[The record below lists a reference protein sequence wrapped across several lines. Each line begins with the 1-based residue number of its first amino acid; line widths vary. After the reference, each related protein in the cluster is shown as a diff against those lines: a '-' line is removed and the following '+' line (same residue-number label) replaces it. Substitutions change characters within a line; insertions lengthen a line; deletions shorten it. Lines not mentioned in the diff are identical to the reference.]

1 MAQTL
6 ESLIEKE
13 YETVQKEREALLAR
27 RAEIDDKLRAL
38 DRRLDAAANYKATLE
53 GKFARP
59 TRAPSQ
65 RKAATGTRAPR
76 GAGGEMQKRILA
88 VVAAIPEGA
97 TAEVI
102 NTELRATT
110 TEAKKPIAA
119 ALFRMK
125 KTGVL
130 HQPKPRGPY
139 FIPTPT
145 REVFEPPAG
154 GSMQSL
160 TIELDQLTIAA

>member
-1 MAQTL
+1 MAPTL

-13 YETVQKEREALLAR
+13 YETVQKEREDLLAR

-53 GKFARP
+53 GKFVRP
-59 TRAPSQ
+59 TRAP
-65 RKAATGTRAPR
+65 RKSRAPSTGRAPR
-76 GAGGEMQKRILA
+76 GAGGEMQNRILG
-88 VVAAIPEGA
+88 VVAQIGEA

-102 NTELRATT
+102 NTELGANSA
-110 TEAKKPIAA
+110 EAKKPIAA

-125 KTGVL
+125 KSGAL
-130 HQPKPRGPY
+130 RQPKPRGPY

-154 GSMQSL
+154 
-160 TIELDQLTIAA
+160 E

>member
-1 MAQTL
+1 MPQTL

-13 YETVQKEREALLAR
+13 YETVQRERKDLLAR

-53 GKFARP
+53 GKFVRP
-59 TRAPSQ
+59 TQGPRKSRAPS
-65 RKAATGTRAPR
+65 TGRAPR
-76 GAGGEMQKRILA
+76 GAGGDMQKKILA
-88 VVAAIPEGA
+88 VVQLFPQGA

-102 NTELRATT
+102 NSELQATDAET
-110 TEAKKPIAA
+110 KKPIAA

-125 KTGVL
+125 KTNVL
-130 HQPKPRGPY
+130 RQPKPRGPY

-145 REVFEPPAG
+145 REAFEPPAG
-154 GSMQSL
+154 R
-160 TIELDQLTIAA
+160 

>member
-76 GAGGEMQKRILA
+76 GAGGEMQKKILA
-88 VVAAIPEGA
+88 VVAQFPEGA
-97 TAEVI
+97 
-102 NTELRATT
+102 
-110 TEAKKPIAA
+110 P
-119 ALFRMK
+119 
-125 KTGVL
+125 
-130 HQPKPRGPY
+130 PKSS
-139 FIPTPT
+139 TLNSA
-145 REVFEPPAG
+145 PPMRQRR
-154 GSMQSL
+154 SQSPPPSSG
-160 TIELDQLTIAA
+160 